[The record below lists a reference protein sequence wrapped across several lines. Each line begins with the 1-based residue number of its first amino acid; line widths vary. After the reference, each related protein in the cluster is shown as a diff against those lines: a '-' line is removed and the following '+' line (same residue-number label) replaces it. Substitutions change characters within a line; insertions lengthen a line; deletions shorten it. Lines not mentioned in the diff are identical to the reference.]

1 MVFCYPGVTQTE
13 GAGMPTIKF
22 TVRSL
27 DALKPPA
34 TGRVEYW
41 DADVPGLGLRMSDRG
56 RKTWTLLYRAGGR
69 QRRFT
74 LGTYPALPLAD
85 ARDKAKDA
93 LRAVAHGKD
102 PAAEKKA
109 GREADT
115 VGELADLYIER
126 HAKPNK
132 RSWETDQ
139 RMLKRDVIPEWGRRK
154 VKDIKRRDVIA
165 WLDKIVARG
174 APIMANR
181 TYEVARMMFNF
192 AVSRDLIE
200 ASPFF
205 GVSKPNAESQ
215 RERVLTADEIR
226 SVWKA
231 IDAEAPNLAAILK
244 LRLITAQRGAEVVS
258 MRWQDINLDAG
269 SWIIPGEF
277 TKNGREHRVPLAAS
291 AVTILRE
298 LAQTKEDQTWVF
310 PGKRGARVAILWRSG
325 DRVRAVSKVDFVPHD
340 LRRTAASHMASMG
353 IMRLT
358 ISKILNH
365 TDPSV
370 TSVYDRHSYD
380 TEKRSALDA
389 WATRL
394 EEIITGK
401 QPASNVAEFKRA

>member
-1 MVFCYPGVTQTE
+1 
-13 GAGMPTIKF
+13 
-22 TVRSL
+22 
-27 DALKPPA
+27 
-34 TGRVEYW
+34 
-41 DADVPGLGLRMSDRG
+41 
-56 RKTWTLLYRAGGR
+56 
-69 QRRFT
+69 
-74 LGTYPALPLAD
+74 
-85 ARDKAKDA
+85 
-93 LRAVAHGKD
+93 
-102 PAAEKKA
+102 
-109 GREADT
+109 
-115 VGELADLYIER
+115 
-126 HAKPNK
+126 
-132 RSWETDQ
+132 
-139 RMLKRDVIPEWGRRK
+139 
-154 VKDIKRRDVIA
+154 
-165 WLDKIVARG
+165 
-174 APIMANR
+174 
-181 TYEVARMMFNF
+181 MMFNF